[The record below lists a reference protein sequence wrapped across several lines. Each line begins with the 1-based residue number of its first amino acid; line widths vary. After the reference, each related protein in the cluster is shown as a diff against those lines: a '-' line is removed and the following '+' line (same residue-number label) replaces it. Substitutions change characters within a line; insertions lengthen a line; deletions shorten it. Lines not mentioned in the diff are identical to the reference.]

1 MKDVKQNRN
10 FDTVSKFL
18 NLAHSNKPKERDTS
32 CFITFEN
39 SSVKKLKL
47 EIEKQSNK
55 TNKTLSSRRDESFV
69 NIPPTE
75 KSIIAPHLSG
85 ENSNN
90 SQYYTVNINNNNNQI
105 DFMKYNTKR
114 SFNID
119 VNNKNSFYNI
129 NTDPGSPLKVYDS
142 NNNIEMVNEKLKNWL
157 IDLGFKNGREFDFIS
172 KELRWFKDG

>member
-1 MKDVKQNRN
+1 M
-10 FDTVSKFL
+10 
-18 NLAHSNKPKERDTS
+18 
-32 CFITFEN
+32 
-39 SSVKKLKL
+39 

-55 TNKTLSSRRDESFV
+55 TNKTISSRRDESFV

-75 KSIIAPHLSG
+75 KSVIAPQLNV

-90 SQYYTVNINNNNNQI
+90 SQYYTANINNNHI

-129 NTDPGSPLKVYDS
+129 NTDPGSPSKVYDS
-142 NNNIEMVNEKLKNWL
+142 NNNMEMINEKLKNWL
-157 IDLGFKNGREFDFIS
+157 NDLGFKNGKEFDFMS
-172 KELRWFKDG
+172 KELRWFKDGYKYT